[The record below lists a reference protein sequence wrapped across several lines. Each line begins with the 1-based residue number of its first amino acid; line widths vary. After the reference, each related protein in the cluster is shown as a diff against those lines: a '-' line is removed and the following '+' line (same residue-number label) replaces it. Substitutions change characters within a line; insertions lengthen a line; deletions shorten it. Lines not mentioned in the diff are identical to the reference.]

1 MFVLIWAT
9 LLASMRPINTGMMKI
24 LKNSGC
30 ELQSEL
36 LTCVCISEGSP
47 LPSITWPLLKNH
59 NEHSVITSV
68 SNYTINSTVIL
79 TVKDV
84 NNTVVE
90 CVSRNENGETRRK
103 LRITAAV
110 KRGDPHGLSHI
121 PLLTVAVL
129 ALIGNVILII
139 CVVFLRKSR
148 EEVKPNPE
156 DRTYMSLQTTDR
168 SLYDVIHHAK

>member
-110 KRGDPHGLSHI
+110 KRG
-121 PLLTVAVL
+121 VL